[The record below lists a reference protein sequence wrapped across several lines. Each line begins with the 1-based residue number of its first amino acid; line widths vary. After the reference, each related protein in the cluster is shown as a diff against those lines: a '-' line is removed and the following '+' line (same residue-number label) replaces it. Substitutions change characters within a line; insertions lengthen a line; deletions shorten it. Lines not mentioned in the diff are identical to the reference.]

1 MNHYSDYFDN
11 YINQTKGE
19 NAVEALEHST
29 VNCLAVLS
37 SISEEQGYLRYA
49 PDKWTVKEVIGHIN
63 DTERILSYRA
73 LRFARKDQTELAGYD
88 ENNYAKFS
96 DADNRTVGGLV
107 EEFEAL
113 RKATLIMYESFSE
126 DTLGC
131 TGSANGLEVDVNRL
145 GFVLAG
151 HSLHHSKI
159 ITERYLIN
167 Q

>member
-11 YINQTKGE
+11 YIKQTQGE
-19 NAVEALEHST
+19 TAVEALEDST
-29 VNCLAVLS
+29 SNCLAVLS
-37 SISEEQGYLRYA
+37 SITEEQGDFRYA

-73 LRFARKDQTELAGYD
+73 LRFASHDQTELAGYD
-88 ENNYAKFS
+88 ENIYAKFS
-96 DADNRTVGGLV
+96 NADNRTVGGLV
-107 EEFEAL
+107 DEFEAL
-113 RKATLIMYESFSE
+113 RKATLIMYQSFSE
-126 DTLGC
+126 STLAC

-145 GFVLAG
+145 GYVLAG
-151 HSLHHSKI
+151 HSLHHSRI

>member
-1 MNHYSDYFDN
+1 MNQYSDYFDN
-11 YINQTKGE
+11 YINQTQGAT
-19 NAVEALEHST
+19 AVEALEHST
-29 VNCLAVLS
+29 FNSLAVLS
-37 SISEEQGYLRYA
+37 SITEEQGDYRYL

-73 LRFARKDQTELAGYD
+73 LRFARHDQTELAGYD

-96 DADNRTVGGLV
+96 NANNRTVGDLV

-113 RKATLIMYESFSE
+113 RKSTLIMYQSFSE

-131 TGSANGLEVDVNRL
+131 TGRANGLEVDVNRL

-151 HSLHHSKI
+151 HSIHHSKI

-167 Q
+167 